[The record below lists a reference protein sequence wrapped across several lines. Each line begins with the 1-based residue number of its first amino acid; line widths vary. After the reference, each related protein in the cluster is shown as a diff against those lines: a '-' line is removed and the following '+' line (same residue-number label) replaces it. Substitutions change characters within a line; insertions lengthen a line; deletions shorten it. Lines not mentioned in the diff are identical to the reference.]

1 MARNAFTIID
11 DLKQGL
17 AELAAALTPLAAL
30 AGGARRPRAKRV
42 ASVGVKRNPRSRG
55 QAAAKKP
62 VVRRNRKPVSAKVRA
77 QRVMQ
82 GRYLGA
88 VRPLSKENR
97 AKVKQV
103 QAAKGYPAAIA
114 LAKKLKK

>member
-17 AELAAALTPLAAL
+17 AELAAALNPLAAL
-30 AGGARRPRAKRV
+30 AGRGTPRTRRAPATKRL
-42 ASVGVKRNPRSRG
+42 KRNEHGRRRTSAG
-55 QAAAKKP
+55 KP
-62 VVRRNRKPVSAKVRA
+62 TVRRNRKPVSAKVRA

-97 AKVKQV
+97 ARVKQI
-103 QAAKGYPAAIA
+103 QATKGYPAAIA